1 MRKFTIAFFFILM
14 TLLLFADSMT
24 INLNNGETVEVNLT
38 DIEEITF
45 GQQVSVEEMVE
56 IVSKIPIKFIKNY
69 LNPFNPTTTIMF
81 DLGESGKTQLD
92 IYNVKGQKVKT
103 LLNKEME
110 DGSHSIVWNGKN
122 SDDKKV
128 SSGMYFY
135 KISVNGTY
143 KTKKMLMLK

>member
-69 LNPFNPTTTIMF
+69 PNPFNPTTTIMF